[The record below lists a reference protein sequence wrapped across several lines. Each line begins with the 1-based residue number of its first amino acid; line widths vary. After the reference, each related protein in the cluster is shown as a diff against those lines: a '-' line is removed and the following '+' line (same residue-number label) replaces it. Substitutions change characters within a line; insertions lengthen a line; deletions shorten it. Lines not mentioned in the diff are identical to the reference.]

1 MSGLRDYEVMY
12 IVKPN
17 LEEEQYTQIIEKY
30 KALVQANG
38 GEIVEALSLGEKED
52 SPMRSK
58 SCVKVIMS

>member
-1 MSGLRDYEVMY
+1 MRDYEVMY

-38 GEIVEALSLGEKED
+38 GEIVEVEPWGKED